1 MLNKSLK
8 LTKMYFWMNQLDLVI
23 HQLLLLTY
31 MLRTITNIT
40 KYEELSE
47 SANKQIIDERILHS
61 SLLIQLLDKSQMER
75 QTIRK
80 HTLTNNNTYAHGP
93 LSFFIYIGYRN
104 TKRTTVRHIRLSIN
118 IYFSSLV
125 VLGLKHN
132 FNL

>member
-1 MLNKSLK
+1 
-8 LTKMYFWMNQLDLVI
+8 MNQLDLVI

-104 TKRTTVRHIRLSIN
+104 TK
-118 IYFSSLV
+118 
-125 VLGLKHN
+125 
-132 FNL
+132 

>member
-1 MLNKSLK
+1 
-8 LTKMYFWMNQLDLVI
+8 MNQLDLVI

-75 QTIRK
+75 
-80 HTLTNNNTYAHGP
+80 
-93 LSFFIYIGYRN
+93 
-104 TKRTTVRHIRLSIN
+104 
-118 IYFSSLV
+118 
-125 VLGLKHN
+125 
-132 FNL
+132 